1 MADTV
6 KKRKLLKGKHK
17 DLIFYS
23 LMMLFPIA
31 QFCVFYIGVNF
42 NSFLLSFQNI
52 DLLTGEID
60 WTFDNITRA
69 FTLMTTSKAL
79 LSALSLGQ
87 YLH

>member
-42 NSFLLSFQNI
+42 NSFSFSY
-52 DLLTGEID
+52 
-60 WTFDNITRA
+60 TFYCTYFFFRFRIST
-69 FTLMTTSKAL
+69 F
-79 LSALSLGQ
+79 
-87 YLH
+87 